1 MTRIKSYA
9 LLAAFLITGI
19 STYAQTADEIIAK
32 NTAAMGG
39 EAKLKDLKTQY
50 VEGSMEVQGQSVPI
64 KKWVRQNEAMRL
76 EFNVMGSNN
85 IQVVTRSVGWS
96 LMPVMM
102 QTAPQDMDSA
112 TLKIMQTQLDLRGE
126 LYDYKNKGKKIE
138 LSGKE
143 DVNGTP
149 AYKLKVTGDGGATG
163 DVYIDANTF
172 LIVKTVN
179 NINIKGQSL
188 ELVLQMSDYRK
199 TPEGYAYAATTTQ
212 TPGDV
217 KINVSKVDVN
227 TPVADTLFTKP
238 Q

>member
-50 VEGSMEVQGQSVPI
+50 VEGNMEVQGQSVPI
-64 KKWVRQNEAMRL
+64 KKWVKQNEGMRL

-85 IQVVTRSVGWS
+85 VQVVTRSTGWS

-112 TLKIMQTQLDLRGE
+112 TLKIMQAQLDLRGE
-126 LYDYKNKGKKIE
+126 LYDYKNKGKKIA
-138 LSGKE
+138 LAGKE

-149 AYKLKVTGDGGATG
+149 AYKLKVTGENGATG

-188 ELVLQMSDYRK
+188 ELVLMMSDYKK

-227 TPVADTLFTKP
+227 TPVVDTLFAKP

>member
-85 IQVVTRSVGWS
+85 IQVVTRSAGWS

-126 LYDYKNKGKKIE
+126 LYDYKNKEKKKYE
-138 LSGKE
+138 K
-143 DVNGTP
+143 N
-149 AYKLKVTGDGGATG
+149 K
-163 DVYIDANTF
+163 
-172 LIVKTVN
+172 
-179 NINIKGQSL
+179 IKN
-188 ELVLQMSDYRK
+188 K
-199 TPEGYAYAATTTQ
+199 
-212 TPGDV
+212 
-217 KINVSKVDVN
+217 
-227 TPVADTLFTKP
+227 
-238 Q
+238 

>member
-64 KKWVRQNEAMRL
+64 KKWVKQNEAMRL
-76 EFNVMGSNN
+76 EFNVMGSSN
-85 IQVVTRSVGWS
+85 IQVVTRSAGWS

-138 LSGKE
+138 LAGKE
-143 DVNGTP
+143 DINGAP
-149 AYKLKVTGDGGATG
+149 AYKLKVTGESGSTG

-188 ELVLQMSDYRK
+188 ELVLLMSDYKK
-199 TPEGYAYAATTTQ
+199 TPEGYAYAVTTTQ

-227 TPVADTLFTKP
+227 TPVADTLFVKP

>member
-1 MTRIKSYA
+1 MTRIKSYT
-9 LLAAFLITGI
+9 LLAAFLIAGI
-19 STYAQTADEIIAK
+19 GAYAQTADEIIAK

-64 KKWVRQNEAMRL
+64 KKWVKQNEGMRL

-85 IQVVTRSVGWS
+85 IQVVTRSAGWS

-138 LSGKE
+138 LAGKE
-143 DVNGTP
+143 DVNGAP
-149 AYKLKVTGDGGATG
+149 AYKLKVTSEGGSTG

-188 ELVLQMSDYRK
+188 ELVLLMSDYKK

-227 TPVADTLFTKP
+227 TQVADTLFVKP

>member
-85 IQVVTRSVGWS
+85 IQVVTRSAGWS

>member
-9 LLAAFLITGI
+9 LLAALLITGI

-64 KKWVRQNEAMRL
+64 KKWVKQNEGMRL

-85 IQVVTRSVGWS
+85 IQVVTRSAGWS

-112 TLKIMQTQLDLRGE
+112 TLKIMQPQLDLRGE

-143 DVNGTP
+143 EVNGIP
-149 AYKLKVTGDGGATG
+149 AYKLKVIGDGGSTG

-188 ELVLQMSDYRK
+188 ELVLLMSDYKK

-227 TPVADTLFTKP
+227 TPVADTLFAKP

>member
-1 MTRIKSYA
+1 MTRIKSYT

-19 STYAQTADEIIAK
+19 GAYAQTADEIIAK

-64 KKWVRQNEAMRL
+64 KKWVKQNEGMRL

-85 IQVVTRSVGWS
+85 IQVVTRSAGWS

-138 LSGKE
+138 LAGKE

-149 AYKLKVTGDGGATG
+149 AYKLKVTGETGSAG

-188 ELVLQMSDYRK
+188 ELVLLMSDYKK

-227 TPVADTLFTKP
+227 TQVADTLFVKP